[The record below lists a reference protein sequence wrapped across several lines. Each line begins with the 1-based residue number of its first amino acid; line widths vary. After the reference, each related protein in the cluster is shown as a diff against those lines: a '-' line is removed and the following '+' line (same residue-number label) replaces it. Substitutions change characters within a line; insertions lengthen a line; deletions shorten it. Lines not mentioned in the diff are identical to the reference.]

1 MGTFTTIALLVLFI
15 SFMTFVAFFGR
26 LPALR
31 RTPIAW
37 LHRFLWISLPNSLLT
52 LDRKITSGRL
62 SSSMRRFGNYMMYDR
77 HPTVLIFFLSL
88 LVGGEYMYLP
98 TVWPQLGS
106 LQKALAVPAIAC
118 PYIFL
123 YLASASDPGYITPEN
138 HIKQMAHYP
147 YDFTLFHPGAHCRT
161 CQLLKPARSKHC
173 TVCKHCIAK
182 ADHHCIFINGCVG
195 EGNLHWFILLLF
207 STAVLTAYGSY
218 IGLTLLSA
226 KMKARAPDFSVW
238 PPSAKGYS
246 WTAYFIVWTW
256 GLQDNVGMGSV
267 TMLTA
272 LTSPLVWGLFLYNF
286 YMVYAGTT
294 TNESMKWSDWKLEID
309 EGFAFRRRMSLT
321 RQKDLRV
328 EPAWTRW
335 PHEAEQILIR
345 TESGNPPRADS
356 TNIPGVGEWERPKS
370 LREVD
375 NLYDLGFWENLR
387 EVSWPRYRFSGG
399 PIPVSERIGRNGL
412 KRTNS

>member
-1 MGTFTTIALLVLFI
+1 
-15 SFMTFVAFFGR
+15 
-26 LPALR
+26 
-31 RTPIAW
+31 
-37 LHRFLWISLPNSLLT
+37 
-52 LDRKITSGRL
+52 
-62 SSSMRRFGNYMMYDR
+62 MRRFGNYMMYDR

-106 LQKALAVPAIAC
+106 LQKVAAVPAIAC

-138 HIKQMAHYP
+138 HVKQMAHYP
-147 YDFTLFHPGAHCRT
+147 YDFALFHPGSHCRT

-195 EGNLHWFILLLF
+195 EGNMHWFILLLF

-218 IGLTLLSA
+218 IGLALLGA
-226 KMKARAPDFSVW
+226 KMKSRYPDFSMW
-238 PPSAKGYS
+238 PPSAEGYTWS
-246 WTAYFIVWTW
+246 SYFIVWTW

-267 TMLTA
+267 TMLTT
-272 LTSPLVWGLFLYNF
+272 LTSPLVWGLSLYNL

-309 EGFAFRRRMSLT
+309 EGYAFKRRMSLT
-321 RQKDLRV
+321 REKDLRT

-335 PHEAEQILIR
+335 PFETEQILIR
-345 TESGNPPRADS
+345 TESGNPPSADS
-356 TNIPGVGEWERPKS
+356 TSIPGVGEWKRPTS

-387 EVSWPRYRFSGG
+387 EVFWPRYRFSGG
-399 PIPVSERIGRNGL
+399 GIPVSERVRRNGI
-412 KRTNS
+412 KRADS

>member
-26 LPALR
+26 LPVLR

-37 LHRFLWISLPNSLLT
+37 LHRFLWIILPNSLLT

-98 TVWPQLGS
+98 TVWPQLGTV
-106 LQKALAVPAIAC
+106 QKALAVPAIAC

-123 YLASASDPGYITPEN
+123 YLATVSDPGYITPEN
-138 HIKQMAHYP
+138 HVKQMAHYP
-147 YDFTLFHPGAHCRT
+147 YDFALFHPGSHCRT

-173 TVCKHCIAK
+173 AICKHCIAK

-218 IGLTLLSA
+218 IGLSLLST
-226 KMKARAPDFSVW
+226 KMKTRHPDFSIW
-238 PPSAKGYS
+238 PPSAKGYTWS
-246 WTAYFIVWTW
+246 SYFVVWTW

-267 TMLTA
+267 TMLTT
-272 LTSPLVWGLFLYNF
+272 LTSPLVWGLFVYNF

-294 TNESMKWSDWKLEID
+294 TNESMKWSDWQLEID
-309 EGFAFRRRMSLT
+309 EGYAFKRRMSLT
-321 RQKDLRV
+321 REKDLRI

-335 PHEAEQILIR
+335 PSEAEQILIR
-345 TESGNPPRADS
+345 TESGNPPRVDS
-356 TNIPGVGEWERPKS
+356 TNIPGVGEWERPTS

-387 EVSWPRYRFSGG
+387 EVFWPRYRFSGG
-399 PIPVSERIGRNGL
+399 GVPVSERTRRNGM
-412 KRTNS
+412 KRMKP